1 MKIKT
6 RLTTILLAVTFMAFL
21 LAGCIEPIT
30 LLPMEVGKGN
40 SYQEFSFKNY
50 KGHIKILHLTEEDY
64 VCSVKLVNK
73 LNGIT
78 VNNMKAILGVMK
90 YPSLAMRRDK
100 HHHDKQKIMSS
111 IEPIVDTLSNDFD
124 YNYKIKSKG
133 RFEIT
138 IKITEIEGKELDK
151 DIQVSFD
158 QEVK

>member
-1 MKIKT
+1 MKMKNGL
-6 RLTTILLAVTFMAFL
+6 RKILLAVTCIPFL
-21 LAGCIEPIT
+21 MTGCIEPIT
-30 LLPMEVGKGN
+30 LLPMESGNSN

-64 VCSVKLVNK
+64 VCSFKVVEKFEGIPVKS
-73 LNGIT
+73 
-78 VNNMKAILGVMK
+78 MKAVLGVMK
-90 YPSLAMRRDK
+90 YPTLAMRRDR
-100 HHHDKQKIMSS
+100 HHHDKQKIMSG

-124 YNYKIKSKG
+124 YKYKIKSKG